1 MKSILYIWKD
11 KYPWDV
17 RTEKICRSLAENGFS
32 VTLLCRWKPG
42 QKFEEK
48 YENFFIRRVGYQ
60 SSSIKSTPVSFNPYW
75 RSAINSAIKDFKPNL
90 VVSRDILLAEASARI
105 SHEHNIPTIIDMAE
119 NYPAAMKGWDK
130 YQKTLWRKI
139 AVHYLDLP
147 EKVERSSVRLADGII
162 TVCEEQI
169 DRLVKDYN
177 YDIRKTEIV
186 MNTPSIECINK
197 SDKRNEFLTFG
208 HHGFMSAEKG
218 IETFLKGFILA
229 AQKNK
234 DIKLLLAGDGEC
246 YPKIKALAETSGI
259 NDRITLM
266 GKFQNDQLS
275 EILNAIDIGIIPY
288 QVNEFN
294 NTTLHNKLFDFL
306 SCGKPI
312 LASKMI
318 PTQKII
324 VSTNSG
330 NTYDLSTPETVRD
343 AIIDYLSRDLVK
355 YSENSASAFKMYNWS
370 IDKERLINFVNKYL

>member
-1 MKSILYIWKD
+1 LKNILYIWKD

-17 RTEKICRSLAENGFS
+17 RTEKICRSLADNGFS

-42 QKFEEK
+42 ELKEEK
-48 YENFFIRRVGYQ
+48 IDNFYVRRVGYQ
-60 SSSIKSTPVSFNPYW
+60 KNSIKSTPVSFNPYW
-75 RSAINSAIKDFKPNL
+75 RNAIKSAIIDFKPNL
-90 VVSRDILLAEASARI
+90 IIARDILLAEASARI

-130 YQKTLWRKI
+130 YRKSLWRRI

-147 EKVERSSVRLADGII
+147 EIVERSSVRFADGII

-169 DRLVKDYN
+169 DRLVKDYD
-177 YDIRKTEIV
+177 YDRQKTEIV
-186 MNTPSIECINK
+186 MNTSSIEEIKK
-197 SDKRNEFLTFG
+197 SDKRNQFLTFG

-246 YPKIKALAETSGI
+246 YPSIKALAETSGI

-288 QVNEFN
+288 QINAFN
-294 NTTLHNKLFDFL
+294 NTTLHNKLFDYL
-306 SCGKPI
+306 SYGKPV
-312 LASKMI
+312 LASNMI

-324 VSTNSG
+324 LSTNSG
-330 NTYDLSTPETVRD
+330 NTYDLSSPEKVRD
-343 AIIDYLSRDLVK
+343 AITDYLSRDLVK
-355 YSENSASAFKMYNWS
+355 YSENSASAFNKYNWS
-370 IDKERLINFVNKYL
+370 IDKKRLINFVNKYL